1 MEFFGPLLLSTIAGF
16 ATCLGIVFTY
26 FKPKNIDRFIAISL
40 SFAMGVM
47 ILISIKE
54 LIPIPLKNIL
64 LAYSFPFNL
73 LITLIGPYF
82 ALKMIDLT
90 NKNIK
95 TNNSL
100 FKVGI
105 LSMIILMLHN
115 IPEGIVTFLSSLAN
129 QKLGFKLTLAI
140 MAHNIPEGICICVP
154 IYYATKRRGVA
165 FFYTFI
171 AAIAEPVGALLVYLI
186 FRQYL
191 NINIL
196 NILLYLIG
204 SLMILISIKK
214 ILPEILKY
222 HHNSWLLYGLFLS
235 LFILLL

>member
-1 MEFFGPLLLSTIAGF
+1 MEFFGPLLLSTSAGF

-90 NKNIK
+90 NKNINIDFNEIGFV
-95 TNNSL
+95 TN
-100 FKVGI
+100 K
-105 LSMIILMLHN
+105 IID
-115 IPEGIVTFLSSLAN
+115 E
-129 QKLGFKLTLAI
+129 
-140 MAHNIPEGICICVP
+140 
-154 IYYATKRRGVA
+154 
-165 FFYTFI
+165 
-171 AAIAEPVGALLVYLI
+171 
-186 FRQYL
+186 
-191 NINIL
+191 NIL
-196 NILLYLIG
+196 INYTKSNGYFLIRNKIGFEESIL
-204 SLMILISIKK
+204 
-214 ILPEILKY
+214 
-222 HHNSWLLYGLFLS
+222 
-235 LFILLL
+235 